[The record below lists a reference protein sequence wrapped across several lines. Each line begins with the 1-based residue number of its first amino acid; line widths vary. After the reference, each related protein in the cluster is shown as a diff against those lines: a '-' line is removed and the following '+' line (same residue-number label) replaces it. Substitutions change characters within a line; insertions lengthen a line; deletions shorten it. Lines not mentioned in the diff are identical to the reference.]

1 MSASCSYREIEVGG
15 NRKLKIVLWIALLI
29 NLAMFVVEM
38 TAGFLAHSNAL
49 LADSLDML
57 GDVFVYGASL
67 FVLGKSHIAKA
78 NASLMKG
85 VIMGTLGLFVL
96 FESVNKILNP
106 VLPTGHVISSI
117 AFIALVANGICF
129 YLMWK
134 FREKD
139 LNLRSAWVCS
149 RNDTT
154 GNLLVIIAGL
164 LVIYF
169 NSMWP
174 DILVGMILATI
185 ILWSS
190 FKIVLESREEK
201 RAHL

>member
-1 MSASCSYREIEVGG
+1 MGVSCSYQEIEGG
-15 NRKLKIVLWIALLI
+15 GKKLRMILWIALLI

-57 GDVFVYGASL
+57 GDVFVYAVSL

-78 NASLMKG
+78 NASLSKG
-85 VIMGTLGLFVL
+85 VIMGALGIFVL
-96 FESVNKILNP
+96 YEAVDKILNP
-106 VLPTGHVISSI
+106 VLPTGHIISSI
-117 AFIALVANGICF
+117 ALLALIANGICF

-154 GNLLVIIAGL
+154 GNLLVIVAGL

-174 DILVGMILATI
+174 DILVGILLAII

-190 FKIVLESREEK
+190 FKIVLESQEEK
-201 RAHL
+201 KSHL